1 MEEEGLPV
9 PEAFIIEGDFRF
21 EGGQLAAQELLTLN
35 QPPTAILACNDMMAI
50 GALDAARRLGI
61 HVPDDVSLVG
71 FDDIF
76 LASLVDPPLT
86 TVAQAA
92 YQLGDLAVDQLL
104 RRVEGLEPAETREI
118 CLPTKLVIRK
128 STAARSQ

>member
-1 MEEEGLPV
+1 
-9 PEAFIIEGDFRF
+9 
-21 EGGQLAAQELLTLN
+21 
-35 QPPTAILACNDMMAI
+35 MAI

-61 HVPDDVSLVG
+61 RVPDDVSLVG

-104 RRVEGLEPAETREI
+104 RRVEGLDPAKTREI

-128 STAARSQ
+128 STAAISL